1 MSDSDSFINE
11 VSEEVRRDRLFKLMR
26 RWGWLPVLLIVSV
39 VGGATYIEWS
49 KARNQAAAEVL
60 GTDILAAIQI
70 EDPAQRAAAYGA
82 IETDGDNSAV
92 LALLASGDAVEAGN
106 ISRAVADLQN
116 VAQDMS
122 LSDAYRHLAELKLL
136 MIRGDDIA
144 APDRM
149 QRLAAIAAP
158 GAPYRLLAE
167 EQMAITEI
175 STGET
180 GAALQRLTA
189 ILADGEVT
197 PGLQRRVSQLIVA
210 LGGDLAPT

>member
-82 IETDGDNSAV
+82 IETGGDNSAV

-149 QRLAAIAAP
+149 ARLAAIAAP